1 MVVARPDVAAET
13 RLAGGLPCPLC
24 RGVLR
29 PFGNGRARTVRG
41 IGADTVT
48 VTPRRARCA
57 DCRVTQILLPT
68 ALTLRRADST
78 EAIGNALV
86 AQAGGAGYRS
96 IATRIGRP
104 ESTVRRWLRGVRE
117 PHAQWLYR
125 RGVDRAAVIDRELL
139 VRPAPQRSVLGHALN
154 LLAGAA
160 LRYRNWFGVG
170 VPMWALIGSFTHGR
184 LLAPP
189 QALRS

>member
-1 MVVARPDVAAET
+1 MESSVVMVVARPDVAAET
-13 RLAGGLPCPLC
+13 LLAGGLPCPLC

-29 PFGNGRARTVRG
+29 PFGNGRTRTVRG

-68 ALTLRRADST
+68 ALTVRRADST

-86 AQAGGAGYRS
+86 AKAGGAGYRS
-96 IATRIGRP
+96 IAIRFGRP

-117 PHAQWLYR
+117 PHAQLAVPAGCGPG
-125 RGVDRAAVIDRELL
+125 RGDRPGAAG
-139 VRPAPQRSVLGHALN
+139 S
-154 LLAGAA
+154 AGAA
-160 LRYRNWFGVG
+160 TERAR
-170 VPMWALIGSFTHGR
+170 A
-184 LLAPP
+184 
-189 QALRS
+189 

>member
-13 RLAGGLPCPLC
+13 LLAGGLPCPLC

-29 PFGNGRARTVRG
+29 PLGKSRTRTVRG
-41 IGADTVT
+41 IGSDTVT

-57 DCRVTQILLPT
+57 DCRVTQFLLPT
-68 ALTLRRADST
+68 ELTLRRADST

-86 AQAGGAGYRS
+86 AKAGGAGYRS
-96 IATRIGRP
+96 IATRFGRP

-117 PHAQWLYR
+117 PHRQWLYR
-125 RGVDRAAVIDRELL
+125 RVVDRAAVIDRELL
-139 VRPAPQRSVLGHALN
+139 VRPALQRSVLGHALN

-160 LRYRNWFGVG
+160 VRHRNRFGVA
-170 VPMWALIGSFTHGR
+170 VEVWALIGSFVHGR
-184 LLAPP
+184 LRAPSH
-189 QALRS
+189 LRRS